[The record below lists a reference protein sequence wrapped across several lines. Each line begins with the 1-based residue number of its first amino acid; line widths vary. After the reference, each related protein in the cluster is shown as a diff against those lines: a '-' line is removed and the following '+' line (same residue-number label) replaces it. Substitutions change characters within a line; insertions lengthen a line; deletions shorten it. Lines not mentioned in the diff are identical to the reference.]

1 MVKRITF
8 PRSIDNLGFRLYKFA
23 GIFETDLEESSF
35 ENGVIHRLTQ
45 TKIEIENE
53 ANNVYET
60 IAPFGTLRIAKSLC
74 HIKKKRNEQNFNN
87 NLFRAF
93 NSKLL

>member
-1 MVKRITF
+1 MYQLRAKVEYQPSCDEGALF
-8 PRSIDNLGFRLYKFA
+8 
-23 GIFETDLEESSF
+23 
-35 ENGVIHRLTQ
+35 
-45 TKIEIENE
+45 
-53 ANNVYET
+53 NNVYET
-60 IAPFGTLRIAKSLC
+60 IAPFGTLRIAKSLY